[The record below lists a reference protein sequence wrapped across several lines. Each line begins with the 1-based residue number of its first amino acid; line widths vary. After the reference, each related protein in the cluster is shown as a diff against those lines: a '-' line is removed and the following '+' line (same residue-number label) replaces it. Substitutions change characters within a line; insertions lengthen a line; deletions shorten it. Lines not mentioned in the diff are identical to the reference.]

1 MKELK
6 KFSDTL
12 PLKFLKTTSDVLLMT
27 KKGQT
32 LFGYISQCH
41 VVTITINITIT
52 TNVNTMMTNDQDHQ
66 H

>member
-1 MKELK
+1 MQSQDLAIAR
-6 KFSDTL
+6 
-12 PLKFLKTTSDVLLMT
+12 FLKYTSSDVLLMT
-27 KKGQT
+27 NKGQT